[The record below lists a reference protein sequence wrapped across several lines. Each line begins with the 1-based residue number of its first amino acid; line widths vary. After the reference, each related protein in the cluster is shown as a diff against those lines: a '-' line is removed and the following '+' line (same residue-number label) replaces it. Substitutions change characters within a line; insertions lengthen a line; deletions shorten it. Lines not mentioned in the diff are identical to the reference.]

1 MANKLLLPTHEEFP
15 SQPNQPTNITF
26 PKRMFSGKLCSFQ
39 PSWFTMCHWL
49 HYDPS
54 KDTAFC
60 HTCITGL
67 LLHKMK
73 ATSVEPAFV
82 STYYIIIGYR
92 VKIIQPRIGLVANY
106 RQDANA
112 SAADC

>member
-1 MANKLLLPTHEEFP
+1 MV
-15 SQPNQPTNITF
+15 
-26 PKRMFSGKLCSFQ
+26 
-39 PSWFTMCHWL
+39 WHWL

-54 KDTAFC
+54 KDAAFC
-60 HTCITGL
+60 NTCITGL
-67 LLHKMK
+67 LQHKMK

-92 VKIIQPRIGLVANY
+92 VKIIQPCIGLVANY

-112 SAADC
+112 AASAANC

>member
-1 MANKLLLPTHEEFP
+1 MVIVSFNYLYQGNCHEHTMAYKLLLPIATRKQFP

-26 PKRMFSGKLCSFQ
+26 PKECSLENFAHFNNLGL
-39 PSWFTMCHWL
+39 PATWHWL

-54 KDTAFC
+54 NNAAFC

-67 LLHKMK
+67 VRHKMK

-92 VKIIQPRIGLVANY
+92 VKI
-106 RQDANA
+106 
-112 SAADC
+112 

>member
-1 MANKLLLPTHEEFP
+1 MKCMPCSTTLQLQRNPRNPSMYLLSNWTRHVLPA
-15 SQPNQPTNITF
+15 
-26 PKRMFSGKLCSFQ
+26 M
-39 PSWFTMCHWL
+39 WHWL

-54 KDTAFC
+54 NNAAFC

-67 LLHKMK
+67 LRHKMK

-92 VKIIQPRIGLVANY
+92 VKI
-106 RQDANA
+106 
-112 SAADC
+112 